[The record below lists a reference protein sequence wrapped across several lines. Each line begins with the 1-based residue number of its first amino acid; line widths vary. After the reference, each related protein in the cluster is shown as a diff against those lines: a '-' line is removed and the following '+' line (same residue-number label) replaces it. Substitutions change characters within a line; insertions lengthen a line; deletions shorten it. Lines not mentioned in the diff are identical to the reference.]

1 MPTLSPLPHGAG
13 HGFISEH
20 QWAEVQ
26 SACGE
31 EFKKPGKPAYS
42 AQCQARLA
50 EASDAAGK
58 FYVYDIY
65 DTCNDNQL
73 KQSMDAKAHAG
84 GAEPLNATLSR
95 SHTTGTL
102 QQLQKTY
109 ALGAAGGGP
118 RGEPAYSP
126 YGCGKNAVTQH
137 WLNLPGAPVRSPP
150 YPAAHALLG
159 PVARRRMGTRGLA
172 IACVWQCAATPVIV
186 MSTVL

>member
-65 DTCNDNQL
+65 DTCAGDQL

-84 GAEPLNATLSR
+84 GAEPLNVTLSR

-137 WLNLPGAPVRSPP
+137 WLNLPGAPVGRGRRPVPPPTPYWGQSRAGEGAREASRSRVC
-150 YPAAHALLG
+150 G
-159 PVARRRMGTRGLA
+159 SVQRRL
-172 IACVWQCAATPVIV
+172 
-186 MSTVL
+186 